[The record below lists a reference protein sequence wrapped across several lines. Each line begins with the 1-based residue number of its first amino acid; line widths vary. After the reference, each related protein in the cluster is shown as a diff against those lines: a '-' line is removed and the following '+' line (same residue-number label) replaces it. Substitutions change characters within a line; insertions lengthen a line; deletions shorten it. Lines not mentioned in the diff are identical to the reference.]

1 MKKKHLI
8 SNKFSDKRRII
19 MKFLLNTG
27 WMKTLISKAITFGV
41 TKKAGIKAD
50 LGINDLV
57 VEDDENGVTLHLDV
71 TVKMSKEELEKI
83 IKDLI

>member
-1 MKKKHLI
+1 
-8 SNKFSDKRRII
+8 

-83 IKDLI
+83 VKDLI

>member
-1 MKKKHLI
+1 
-8 SNKFSDKRRII
+8 

-71 TVKMSKEELEKI
+71 TVKMSKEELERI
-83 IKDLI
+83 IKDLM

>member
-1 MKKKHLI
+1 
-8 SNKFSDKRRII
+8 

-57 VEDDENGVTLHLDV
+57 VEDDENGVTLHLDI

>member
-1 MKKKHLI
+1 
-8 SNKFSDKRRII
+8 

-50 LGINDLV
+50 LGINDLA

-71 TVKMSKEELEKI
+71 TVKMSKEELERI
-83 IKDLI
+83 IKDLM